1 MQLKRLNI
9 TQFRAFEQA
18 EFEFQPGMNLLV
30 GINGAGKSTVL
41 DALRIML
48 SQILPKFTASKSKSI
63 AFDENDITV
72 MKEALSTELEF
83 STLKN
88 SFKYLVHK
96 QREEYG
102 TNETPITNA
111 VQYAYHVD
119 RRTRIQRRREKQQVY
134 NSVERTELTPSESII
149 PKKVKIAAEQP
160 FAVYFSTRRSLA
172 SMDAPSKA
180 SVAGGQV
187 AAFADALNHRELH
200 LREFADW
207 WSAQEV
213 LAEETEGSKFG
224 RNLNV
229 LSDTVTSFL
238 EDCTNLRSIREPQ
251 VTLLVDK
258 RGKTLDLRQLSDGER
273 SMIALVLD
281 LSRRLAL
288 ANPKLTDPSRDG
300 KAIVL
305 IDELDLHL
313 HPRWQREIVSK
324 LTSTF
329 PNCQFIAT
337 THSPQIVGE
346 VSPDSIIIIED
357 GKAYRPDQSLGMDT
371 NWILRHLM
379 GVDERDTET
388 KTKITH
394 IETLIE
400 DDAYEEATAAID
412 ALRRE
417 IGEFPE
423 LVGLQTRIDMINFLS
438 EQFDDEA
445 PTEKIEGEENA

>member
-1 MQLKRLNI
+1 M
-9 TQFRAFEQA
+9 
-18 EFEFQPGMNLLV
+18 
-30 GINGAGKSTVL
+30 L

-187 AAFADALNHRELH
+187 AAFADALNQRERH